1 MIDSLLILDHLNRNN
16 SDELKVFEH
25 FATTK
30 TFLPVMPIVGMFID
44 LQVFGNEEIEHL
56 EKFLDVREV
65 KKIVII
71 SEEEIEV
78 WLS

>member
-1 MIDSLLILDHLNRNN
+1 MVDSILVLNHLNRDN
-16 SDELKVFEH
+16 SDELELFEH
-25 FATTK
+25 FSNTK

-44 LQVFGNEEIEHL
+44 LIGFSNEEIEHL

-71 SEEEIEV
+71 NDEEIEV

>member
-1 MIDSLLILDHLNRNN
+1 MKDVILVLDHLNRNN
-16 SDELKVFEH
+16 SDELEVFEY
-25 FATTK
+25 FANIK

-44 LQVFGNEEIEHL
+44 VNGFANEEIEHL
-56 EKFLDVREV
+56 ESFLDVREV

-71 SEEEIEV
+71 NKEEIEV

>member
-1 MIDSLLILDHLNRNN
+1 MKDVILVLDHLNRNN
-16 SDELKVFEH
+16 SDELEVFEY
-25 FATTK
+25 FANIK

-44 LQVFGNEEIEHL
+44 VNGFANEEIEHL
-56 EKFLDVREV
+56 ERFLDVREV

-71 SEEEIEV
+71 NEEEVEV

>member
-1 MIDSLLILDHLNRNN
+1 MIDSILVLDHLNRNN
-16 SDELKVFEH
+16 PDELEVFEH
-25 FATTK
+25 FENRK

-44 LQVFGNEEIEHL
+44 VNGFGNEEIEHL
-56 EKFLDVREV
+56 ERFLDVREV

-71 SEEEIEV
+71 NDEEIEV

>member
-1 MIDSLLILDHLNRNN
+1 MIDSILVLNHLNRDNLE
-16 SDELKVFEH
+16 ELEVFEH
-25 FATTK
+25 FAHTK
-30 TFLPVMPIVGMFID
+30 TFLPVMPFVGMFID
-44 LQVFGNEEIEHL
+44 LQGFGNEEIEHL

-71 SEEEIEV
+71 NEEEIEV

>member
-1 MIDSLLILDHLNRNN
+1 MIDSILILDHLNRKK
-16 SDELKVFEH
+16 SDELEVFEH
-25 FATTK
+25 FANTK

-44 LQVFGNEEIEHL
+44 LQGFGNEEIEHL

-71 SEEEIEV
+71 NEEEIEV

>member
-1 MIDSLLILDHLNRNN
+1 MIDSILILDHLNRNN
-16 SDELKVFEH
+16 SDKLEVFEH
-25 FATTK
+25 FANTK

-44 LQVFGNEEIEHL
+44 LQGFGNEEIKHL

-71 SEEEIEV
+71 NEEEIEV